1 MSQAEIKPPVEDGL
15 EGLLVDH
22 LKSYE
27 GYYSAN
33 LLALVRAVFPEMGWR
48 EQTALEQWQT
58 VLLATVKA
66 LCARQFEADINIS
79 FEVDFGDRE
88 TTRFSFYAFPS
99 TSKEKIKIADLTGE
113 TGVKFR
119 IKD

>member
-1 MSQAEIKPPVEDGL
+1 MSRANKPSVEDGL

-22 LKSYE
+22 LKNHE

-33 LLALVRAVFPEMGWR
+33 LLTLVRAAYPEMGWR
-48 EQTALEQWQT
+48 EHTAPEQWQT
-58 VLLATVKA
+58 VLLAMVKA
-66 LCARQFEADINIS
+66 LCSRQFDADISIS

-88 TTRFSFYAFPS
+88 TTRFSFYAFPN
-99 TSKEKIKIADLTGE
+99 TSKEKIKIADLSGGTN
-113 TGVKFR
+113 VKFR